1 VTNLRVKDLDSPV
14 TAAKAD
20 WLPGTTWLG
29 FTPSSSEP
37 HAAARCEATICSQM
51 RDGYVLEYVTHSIDP
66 PNHGFEN
73 DPDYLEVANEHPK
86 LAGRL
91 IGVHRLRPTM
101 RPLNEIIGHM
111 EFERLQDMW
120 AQGGKRRRWSVA
132 FPIVESFEIEGKP
145 PAADVLSSGA
155 YKRLFQ
161 HPSGTLRPL
170 NDEERAMIAD
180 LVLVPGNAINAWIAI
195 EDEILMAEASA
206 ITAALVRDINWDLSV
221 STMEG
226 MTEERK
232 AKIRQRAAWL
242 ANRFASER
250 RKAGTLFCDNCSFDP
265 GERVAGTSLKP
276 RSLLDVH
283 HLHPLDEGKR
293 RTWLKDFALL
303 CPTCHRFEHLLSA
316 FKKPSKT
323 AIYVT

>member
-1 VTNLRVKDLDSPV
+1 
-14 TAAKAD
+14 
-20 WLPGTTWLG
+20 
-29 FTPSSSEP
+29 
-37 HAAARCEATICSQM
+37 
-51 RDGYVLEYVTHSIDP
+51 
-66 PNHGFEN
+66 
-73 DPDYLEVANEHPK
+73 
-86 LAGRL
+86 
-91 IGVHRLRPTM
+91 M
-101 RPLNEIIGHM
+101 RPLNEIIGDS

-145 PAADVLSSGA
+145 PAAHVLSSAA

-170 NDEERAMIAD
+170 NDEEREMIAD

-206 ITAALVRDINWDLSV
+206 IPAGLMRDINWDLSV
-221 STMEG
+221 SAMEG

-250 RKAGTLFCDNCSFDP
+250 RKAGTLFCDKCSFDP

-276 RSLLDVH
+276 RVH
-283 HLHPLDEGKR
+283 HVHPLDEGKR
-293 RTWLKDFALL
+293 RTWLQDFALL

-316 FKKPSKT
+316 SKQPSET
-323 AIYVT
+323 ALHVI